1 MIPESVI
8 ADILNID
15 IEDVISGEGV
25 TIVRKGGKLW
35 ASCPFH
41 KEDTPS
47 MHIWKAKNRYHCFG
61 CNEGGSSIQF
71 IMSLKRMDFVEAV
84 KYLAK
89 KFHIQYEE
97 EQMSPEEREALFK
110 RQSIAKAN
118 AEAQKF
124 YARLLDGAD
133 GALRYIKSRN
143 WDLDTLK
150 EFGVGYAPGKN
161 CLSDHLLKLGFSID
175 ILAQAGLITLKE
187 DGTYYDFFTERIVFP
202 IYKLG
207 GIIQGFSG
215 RYIGTKQDIPKYKNS
230 PDSILFSK
238 SKSFFGFFQARAT
251 IKDTQTAIV
260 VEGNPDVIRLHQ
272 IKQTNAVAPLGTATT
287 DEQIKMIADI
297 ARTVILIGDSDAA
310 GQKAIHKNAP
320 RWLTAG
326 LNVRIMTL
334 PPRLDEAGEP
344 IRKNGDLVKVD
355 PDEHFGA
362 NPNSYKE
369 LLSRHTQDYIPW
381 YCEMQMKG
389 VSSQSQKV
397 EIITDV
403 CKLLTDCRDEHL
415 ASAYIEEFA
424 KSYKMG
430 KIWHEQFYA
439 AKNAKERATKKKSAE
454 EMLDLE
460 MYGFYIREHC
470 YYGVGS
476 RSKDRP
482 WSNFVLEPIIHIPD
496 EKNAWRI
503 YRIVN
508 IKGQSAIVRFRQNEL
523 TSFTEFKTKTESLGN
538 FVWEASQNELTV
550 VKKYL
555 YDGTPLAHEIKQL
568 GWQKKYRFYAW
579 MNGAL
584 VNNRFIPFDEYGIVD
599 IDGHKYYL
607 PGASALMSDND
618 SLNFSSRDM
627 FQYRKTNDISLYEYL
642 RLFVRSFGDNAK
654 VVFCFLVASLFR
666 DIVVSNA
673 TKLPILN
680 LFGQKGTGKSEC
692 GHAITAFFDNNT
704 QNIVNS
710 TVPAMAESV
719 AERSNAVIHLDEYKN
734 SIDGSRREFIK
745 SLWDGYGRSKMNVDE
760 KKREQTPVDCGIILS
775 GQEMPNIDNAIFSRM
790 LFLSFNQYTHSEQ
803 EIANFEE
810 FKSVY
815 SKGLTHLTGEL
826 IALRDKFQYHFRSSW
841 ELVLADFQKRTGML
855 DDRVMK
861 NWCIVLAAFRSIEAY
876 IKVPF
881 DYEEVM
887 RVCVANAQIQ
897 NSKLDGGS
905 EVQIFWR
912 TLDNLVASNQ
922 VFDKVDFFIK
932 QGGGSVS
939 ILGDK
944 EKLEMNPQK
953 RYLFLLFSRVAS
965 LYAKEGRSSGVN
977 TLPQDSLKHYLMN
990 IPEFLGVAKSQ
1001 RFRVIESPTGYLSTQ
1016 ERSQKSRVTTAL
1028 IFDYDACVDKYD
1040 IHIDIATGVVEE
1052 CISED
1057 EKF

>member
-15 IEDVISGEGV
+15 IEDVIAGEGV
-25 TIVRKGGKLW
+25 SIVRKGGKLW

-61 CNEGGSSIQF
+61 CNEGGTSIQF

-84 KYLAK
+84 KYLAR

-97 EQMSPEEREALFK
+97 EQMSLEEREALFE
-110 RQSIAKAN
+110 RQTIAKAN

-124 YARLLDGAD
+124 YARLLDGAE
-133 GALRYIKSRN
+133 GAKRYIKARN
-143 WDLDTLK
+143 WDLATLK
-150 EFGVGYAPGKN
+150 EFGVGYAPGRNK
-161 CLSDHLLKLGFSID
+161 LSEHLLKLGFSID
-175 ILAQAGLITLKE
+175 ILAKAGLIRRNE
-187 DGTYYDFFTERIVFP
+187 DGSYYDFYTERLVFP
-202 IYKLG
+202 IYKVG
-207 GIIQGFSG
+207 GIVQGFSG
-215 RYIGTKQDIPKYKNS
+215 RYIGTKHEVPKYINS
-230 PDSILFSK
+230 TDSILFSK
-238 SKSFFGFFQARAT
+238 SKTLFGLFQARAT

-260 VEGNPDVIRLHQ
+260 VEGNPDVVRLHQ
-272 IKQTNAVAPLGTATT
+272 IGQTNAVAPLGTATT
-287 DEQIKMIADI
+287 DEQIKLIADL
-297 ARTVILIGDSDAA
+297 ARTVILIGDSDKA
-310 GQKAIHKNAP
+310 GQAAIVKNAP
-320 RWLTAG
+320 RWLAAG
-326 LNVRIMTL
+326 LNVRIMSL
-334 PPRLDEAGEP
+334 PPKLDEAGEP
-344 IRKNGDLVKVD
+344 IKKAGELVKVD
-355 PDEHFGA
+355 PDEHFGSY
-362 NPNSYKE
+362 PNSFND
-369 LLSRHTQDYIPW
+369 LLSRNTQDYIPW
-381 YCEMQMKG
+381 YCNRRMKG
-389 VSSQSQKV
+389 VSSQSEKV

-415 ASAYIEEFA
+415 ATAYLDEFSKA
-424 KSYKMG
+424 YKMS
-430 KIWHEQFYA
+430 KVWHDQFYA

-460 MYGFYIREHC
+460 DYGFYIREHC
-470 YYGVGS
+470 YYGIGS

-482 WSNFVLEPIIHIPD
+482 WSNFVLEPIIHVPD

-508 IKGQSAIVRFRQNEL
+508 IKGQAAIVKFRQNEL

-538 FVWEASQNELTV
+538 FVWEASQNELTI

-568 GWQKKYRFYAW
+568 GWQKKHRFYAW

-607 PGASALMSDND
+607 PGASSLMSDND

-627 FQYRKTNDISLYEYL
+627 FQYRKTNDISLYEFM
-642 RLFVRSFGDNAK
+642 RLFIRSFGDNAK
-654 VVFCFLVASLFR
+654 IVFCFLVASLFR
-666 DIVVSNA
+666 DVVVNNA

-745 SLWDGYGRSKMNVDE
+745 SLWDGYGRSKMNIDE

-790 LFLSFNQYTHSEQ
+790 LFLSFNKYEHTEQ

-826 IALRDKFQYHFRSSW
+826 LGWRDKFIYHFRSSW
-841 ELVLADFQKRTGML
+841 ELVISEFQKRTGLL

-861 NWCIVLAAFRSIEAY
+861 NWCIILAAFKSIESY
-876 IKVPF
+876 INVPF
-881 DYEEVM
+881 NYDDVM
-887 RVCVANAQIQ
+887 KICVANAQAQ

-932 QGGGSVS
+932 QGGGPVS
-939 ILGDK
+939 LIGSD
-944 EKLEMNPQK
+944 EKFEMNPQK
-953 RYLFLLFSRVAS
+953 RYFFLLFSRVAS
-965 LYAKEGRSSGVN
+965 LYSKEGRSSGVN
-977 TLPQDSLKHYLMN
+977 VLPQDSLKHYLMN
-990 IPEFLGVAKSQ
+990 IPEFIGTAKSQ

-1016 ERSQKSRVTTAL
+1016 KESQKSRVTTAL
-1028 IFDYDACVDKYD
+1028 VFDYDACVEKYD
-1040 IHIDIATGVVEE
+1040 IHIDIATGEVAD
-1052 CISED
+1052 ID
-1057 EKF
+1057 ERDKLF